1 MEDLYIIE
9 RHGGFAGLKASGTI
23 KGEALDPGARATLE
37 ELLNSDVSLAKD
49 PGADR
54 YTYVVTR
61 QNAMGSTTREIP
73 ESVMPSTVARV
84 VREMT

>member
-9 RHGGFAGLKASGTI
+9 RRGGFAGLKASGTV
-23 KGEALDPGARATLE
+23 KGDALDPGDRATLE
-37 ELLNSDVSLAKD
+37 ELLNSDVALARD

-61 QNAMGSTTREIP
+61 HNAMGSTTREIP
-73 ESVMPSTVARV
+73 ESVLPSTVARV
-84 VREMT
+84 VREVI

>member
-9 RHGGFAGLKASGTI
+9 RRGGFAGLKASGTI
-23 KGEALDPGARATLE
+23 HGEALDPGDRATLE
-37 ELLNSDVSLAKD
+37 ELLKSDMPLARD

-61 QNAMGSTTREIP
+61 QNSTGTTTREIP
-73 ESVMPSTVARV
+73 ESVMPSTVASV
-84 VREMT
+84 VREAI